1 MTRRIL
7 FVSNGVGEDMI
18 AARIIDELPG
28 QDMAIT
34 AYPLVGS
41 GVYPASIPLL
51 DPRRDMPSAGFSFR
65 AGSRGLIADVRAG
78 LVGHWRSQR
87 RTLRAQRGRFD
98 LVVTVGDV
106 YCLWMAAHAHPSPVL
121 VATAD
126 SVRAGRF
133 GWQAVWVMRRCA
145 RQIFARDPDTAA
157 ALRADGLPAVSLGN
171 IMLDLLTPRGETF
184 GLSPDVPVVVLLPG
198 SRPDAVGNA
207 RLLGQTAAA
216 VAEDMPGVEF
226 LLAVAPTLTEATL
239 RDALQALP
247 GTLTDADGTLRIG
260 RARVRLTQA
269 FADAL
274 ARGWVVLGMAGT
286 AHEQAAAL
294 GRPVVG
300 FPGHGA
306 QFGPQFLQAQRR
318 LLGDALVPAR
328 DWRDAAQ
335 AVVRLLRDA
344 GERERR
350 GTVGRERMGPPGGAQ
365 RTAAALRTLI
375 QNG

>member
-1 MTRRIL
+1 MTRQIL
-7 FVSNGVGEDMI
+7 FVSNGVGEDLI
-18 AARIIDELPG
+18 ASRLIEELEG
-28 QDMAIT
+28 DNLGIT
-34 AYPLVGS
+34 ACPLVGTGAYPS
-41 GVYPASIPLL
+41 GVPVLG
-51 DPRRDMPSAGFSFR
+51 PRRAFPSGGFSLR
-65 AGSRGLIADVRAG
+65 EGLRGLSADLRAG
-78 LVGHWRSQR
+78 LVDHWRAQR

-126 SVRAGRF
+126 SVRVGRF
-133 GWQAVWVMRRCA
+133 GWQAIWVMRRCA

-157 ALRADGLPAVSLGN
+157 ALRNDGLPAVSLGN
-171 IMLDLLTPRGETF
+171 IMLDLLKPRGETF
-184 GLSPDVPVVVLLPG
+184 GLPPDSPVVVLLPG
-198 SRPDAVGNA
+198 SRPDAAGNA

-216 VAEDMPGVEF
+216 VAGGMPGVEF
-226 LLAVAPTLTEATL
+226 LLPVAPTLTEATL

-260 RARVRLTQA
+260 RARVRLTRA

-306 QFGPQFLQAQRR
+306 QFGPQFLQTQRR
-318 LLGDALVPAR
+318 LLGEALVPAR
-328 DWRDAAQ
+328 DWRDAAG
-335 AVVRLLRDA
+335 AVARLLRDA
-344 GERERR
+344 SERERR
-350 GTVGRERMGPPGGAQ
+350 GTVGRERMGPAGGAQ
-365 RTAAALRTLI
+365 RTAAVLRTLI